1 MENYASGREKRRQ
14 LLLMLCQYEA
24 DRLDVWAQ
32 PTNTKYITIY
42 LSVSDH
48 LNFVKCCVFLV
59 LSFQIPGM
67 YFQRNGF
74 PTQD

>member
-1 MENYASGREKRRQ
+1 MENYALGREKRRQ

-32 PTNTKYITIY
+32 PTNTKYINIY

-48 LNFVKCCVFLV
+48 LNFIICFVLHV

-67 YFQRNGF
+67 YFQGK
-74 PTQD
+74 